1 MGFSGTVVNIDLEN
15 DHLIMHGN
23 ANESPGCVLR
33 GVLNLHL
40 KQPTKVKSII
50 LTLTGTIQISWTQP
64 LAHGHE
70 QFFRAEKTVVSH
82 QWIFL
87 RPQYARSHQL
97 SSGNHSYEFE
107 CFMAGDLPESIRVAQ
122 FYFCQYQL
130 KATIQRP
137 HFLPKYAC
145 RRLVHV
151 TRQQLH
157 PAISSFPG
165 GAMMEPVTI
174 TQRWVDQLDYRI
186 SLPSKLYHHGNVMPV
201 TLRLQPL
208 VPGLFVR
215 QLTCT
220 FKEYAS
226 CKPVNG
232 WFGGRTRSH
241 RKILYYVRKGQSSI
255 TALSSSDPWCIHL
268 AIPVPETLDDIQCDT
283 YSDSVRVRHKL
294 KFVISIANAGGSSLV
309 ELRAVL
315 PVVIQAKAS
324 ALLPSY
330 EQCHDGQSFPYD
342 PALMVALLRRN
353 EQQQQ
358 QQQQQREEEEDQR
371 RQNSSSQQSLSTQQQ
386 QQQQQRRRR
395 LLHHRRMSC
404 SIDHDIQQQRGT
416 EVPATDSS
424 PTTTNSN
431 SNSSNNTTTP
441 TSERGYGRRFAFHRM
456 SLPLPLPS
464 FSQHHPSHHVL
475 PAPASN
481 DIIPTL
487 SRLPTYEEIHCH

>member
-1 MGFSGTVVNIDLEN
+1 
-15 DHLIMHGN
+15 
-23 ANESPGCVLR
+23 
-33 GVLNLHL
+33 
-40 KQPTKVKSII
+40 
-50 LTLTGTIQISWTQP
+50 
-64 LAHGHE
+64 
-70 QFFRAEKTVVSH
+70 
-82 QWIFL
+82 
-87 RPQYARSHQL
+87 
-97 SSGNHSYEFE
+97 
-107 CFMAGDLPESIRVAQ
+107 MAGDLPESIRVAQ

-157 PAISSFPG
+157 PAISPYPG

-174 TQRWVDQLDYRI
+174 TQRWADKLDYRI
-186 SLPSKLYHHGNVMPV
+186 SLPLKLHHHGNVMPV

-255 TALSSSDPWCIHL
+255 TALSSSGDQMDAGGVVSTSDGGANGLNSNDDGDNSNIDGQVGGGLDPWCIHL
-268 AIPVPETLDDIQCDT
+268 SIPVPETLDDIQCDT

-294 KFVISIANAGGSSLV
+294 KFVISIANTSGSSLV

-358 QQQQQREEEEDQR
+358 QQEEEEDQR
-371 RQNSSSQQSLSTQQQ
+371 RQQQQRQQQQQQNSSSQQSLSA
-386 QQQQQRRRR
+386 QQQQRRRR
-395 LLHHRRMSC
+395 RLLQHRRMSC

-416 EVPATDSS
+416 EAPAADSS
-424 PTTTNSN
+424 PTTNNGNSN
-431 SNSSNNTTTP
+431 NSNNNTTTP

-464 FSQHHPSHHVL
+464 FNQHHPPHHVL
-475 PAPASN
+475 PDASSN